1 MKGYIYVLSNPAYK
15 SGYLKVGCSS
25 KDPVGRMEELFTTGV
40 PEKFNLEYH
49 ALVADF
55 ERAEQ
60 KIHDRLSEYRPEG
73 NREFFVCDLSTVVD
87 VIRKTAYL
95 IQEWHGQGA
104 QEVLP
109 EEAWPIKPLT
119 PNLPPAKSQTN
130 PVHKEEDSESQRL
143 AEAKKWRAVAIKVQ
157 EREDNKV
164 SEARRKKSLWFRIAF
179 GVMMFVGAVLFYAQ
193 PPMEVVTFLIVAQGA
208 AVLRYVWIDNEPIK
222 LFSREEQFLIRA
234 AGHSS
239 EVIINVVNAASDEE
253 KEAILEAAEVESAV
267 ELIRMT
273 GGLDDRT

>member
-15 SGYLKVGCSS
+15 DGYLKVGCSS

-40 PEKFNLEYH
+40 PDKFNLEYH

-55 ERAEQ
+55 EKAEQ
-60 KIHDRLSEYRPEG
+60 KIHDRLREYRPEG

-95 IQEWHGQGA
+95 IQEWHGQDAEGG
-104 QEVLP
+104 
-109 EEAWPIKPLT
+109 WPIELLT
-119 PNLPPAKSQTN
+119 PTAPPAKSQSS
-130 PVHKEEDSESQRL
+130 PVPKEKDLESQRS
-143 AEAKKWRAVAIKVQ
+143 AEAKKWRSVAIKVQ

-179 GVMMFVGAVLFYAQ
+179 GMMMFVGAVAYYAE
-193 PPMEVVTFLIVAQGA
+193 PPFEVFGFLLVAQGA
-208 AVLRYVWIDNEPIK
+208 AVLRYLWIDDDPLK
-222 LFSREEQFLIRA
+222 LFSREEQFFIRA

-239 EVIINVVNAASDEE
+239 EVILNVVHAASDEE
-253 KEAILEAAEVESAV
+253 KEAILEAAEAERAE
-267 ELIRMT
+267 ELIRR
-273 GGLDDRT
+273 GLDDRT

>member
-15 SGYLKVGCSS
+15 DGYLKVGRSS

-40 PEKFNLEYH
+40 PDKFNLEYH

-55 ERAEQ
+55 ENAEQ

-73 NREFFVCDLSTVVD
+73 NREFFVCELSTVVD

-95 IQEWHGQGA
+95 IQEWHGQAAVG
-104 QEVLP
+104 
-109 EEAWPIKPLT
+109 AWPIESLT
-119 PNLPPAKSQTN
+119 PAAPPAKSQLS
-130 PVHKEEDSESQRL
+130 PVPKENDLENQRL
-143 AEAKKWRAVAIKVQ
+143 AEAKKWRSVAIKAQ

-179 GVMMFVGAVLFYAQ
+179 GMMMFVAAVGFYAE
-193 PPMEVVTFLIVAQGA
+193 PPMEVFGFLLVAQGA
-208 AVLRYVWIDNEPIK
+208 AVLRYVGIDNDPLK

-239 EVIINVVNAASDEE
+239 EVILNVVNAASDEE
-253 KEAILEAAEVESAV
+253 KEAILEAAEEEEARES
-267 ELIRMT
+267 M
-273 GGLDDRT
+273 LDALADRT